1 MVIQMNLTIMV
12 NMAKLMIWM
21 ILVNMVILIQVN
33 LVIWLRV
40 VILMSR
46 VILVTLFG
54 HCGVFV
60 ESGGLMHCSSGRI
73 KHIRVDFVGFH
84 IIILTQTI
92 SSVVCS

>member
-1 MVIQMNLTIMV
+1 
-12 NMAKLMIWM
+12 
-21 ILVNMVILIQVN
+21 MVILIQVN

-60 ESGGLMHCSSGRI
+60 ESGDLMHCSSGRI
-73 KHIRVDFVGFH
+73 KYIRVDFVGFH

-92 SSVVCS
+92 SSGVSICPFAAATAATKN

>member
-1 MVIQMNLTIMV
+1 MVIQMNLMIMV

-54 HCGVFV
+54 HCGVF
-60 ESGGLMHCSSGRI
+60 
-73 KHIRVDFVGFH
+73 F
-84 IIILTQTI
+84 
-92 SSVVCS
+92 